1 MLLHRCK
8 FVQVSRS
15 YFGRLGAALLLGL
28 VMLLAACG
36 SGGSNGN
43 QANTASC
50 SAANSLNGGGSTF
63 DNPLFSKMFIEYA
76 KIGCHVH
83 VNYQSIGSGAGINDL
98 LQNVVDFGA
107 TDSPMKDADLAKSTN
122 GPILHIPVTLG
133 TEAIIYNLPGI
144 PSQKLRLAGPILA
157 NIYLGSIHYWD
168 DPAIKQINA
177 DLSLPH
183 TPISV
188 VHRSDGSGTT
198 GIFTHYLSDV
208 SPDWKSKIGSGTTVA
223 WPTGVGGK
231 GNEGVAAQVESTAG
245 AIGYAELA
253 YAVKNNINYAL
264 VENQAGKFLPPS
276 LDGAQQAA
284 ASVTDIP
291 DDLRFFITNAS
302 GDSSYPI
309 SGFSWAIVYQNQQNA
324 QKGQALADLLWWMV
338 HDGQQYA
345 APLTYAP
352 LPDAIVKKDEAK
364 IKSLECGS
372 SPCYKGTRSA

>member
-1 MLLHRCK
+1 MLLHRCT
-8 FVQVSRS
+8 FVQKSRP
-15 YFGRLGAALLLGL
+15 YFNRVGSALLFGL
-28 VMLLAACG
+28 IILLAACG
-36 SGGSNGN
+36 SDGN
-43 QANTASC
+43 QANSASC
-50 SAANSLNGGGSTF
+50 PAGNSLNGGGSTF

-98 LQNVVDFGA
+98 LQKVVDFGA

-122 GPILHIPVTLG
+122 GPIIHIPVTLG
-133 TEAIIYNLPGI
+133 TEAITYNLPGI
-144 PSQKLRLAGPILA
+144 PSQKLKLTGPILA
-157 NIYLGSIHYWD
+157 NIYLGNIHYWD
-168 DPAIKQINA
+168 DPTIKQVNT

-208 SPDWKSKIGSGTTVA
+208 SPDWKAKISYGTTVA

-231 GNEGVAAQVESTAG
+231 GNEGVAAQVESTTG
-245 AIGYAELA
+245 AIGYNELA
-253 YAVKNNINYAL
+253 YAAKNNISYAL
-264 VENQAGKFLPPS
+264 IENKAGNFLPPS
-276 LDGAQQAA
+276 LEGGQQAA

-302 GDSSYPI
+302 GDKSYPI
-309 SGFSWAIVYQNQQNA
+309 SGFSWIIVYQNQNNI
-324 QKGQALADLLWWMV
+324 QKGQALADLLWWMI

-345 APLTYAP
+345 ASLTYAP
-352 LPDAIVKKDEAK
+352 LPDVLVKKDEAK
-364 IKSLECGS
+364 VKLMRCGS
-372 SPCYKGTRSA
+372 SPCYKGTGLA